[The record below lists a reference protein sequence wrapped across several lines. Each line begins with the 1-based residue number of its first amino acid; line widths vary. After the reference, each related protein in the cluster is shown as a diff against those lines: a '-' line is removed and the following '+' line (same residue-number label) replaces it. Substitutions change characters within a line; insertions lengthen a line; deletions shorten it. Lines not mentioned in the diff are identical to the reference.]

1 MSATTV
7 NAKIRSAMLDSFIT
21 TTEASGIVSEAEKGV
36 VTAKEAKAIADL
48 FDRGHRP
55 MPPGMMVTLA
65 IPEFPGEMVFE
76 AGARSALDAFFT
88 KHHVPAGSEKAQL
101 KASIK
106 TAVASMD
113 RSAPLANKPN
123 ESRLFALPLTDPRDH
138 ARDLPMK
145 TALIDLKK
153 GEFYL
158 KVEGGFVRDPRPK
171 FYGPVKIPS
180 GSSNGNLSQAR
191 INEIRGAF
199 NQASLAGLLNYQ
211 PGGVIQSHLGVRFE
225 RAELMRERHPD
236 GYTYT
241 AYVPV
246 GALSPTAPVQDPNTV
261 RKIYVERTGGFAGMT
276 SHVALDI

>member
-7 NAKIRSAMLDSFIT
+7 NAKIKSAMLDSFIT
-21 TTEASGIVSEAEKGV
+21 TAEAGGIVADAEKGV

-48 FDRGHRP
+48 FDRGNRTL
-55 MPPGMMVTLA
+55 PPGRMVTLA
-65 IPEFPGEMVFE
+65 IPEFPGEVVIE
-76 AGARSALDAFFT
+76 SGAKSALDAFFT
-88 KHHVPAGSEKAQL
+88 KHHVPAGSDKAKL
-101 KASIK
+101 SASIK
-106 TAVASMD
+106 TAAAGID
-113 RSAPLANKPN
+113 RSAPLSKKPN
-123 ESRLFALPLTDPRDH
+123 EKALYALPLTDIRDH
-138 ARDLPMK
+138 ARDLPMQ

-180 GSSNGNLSQAR
+180 GSSNGKLSEAR

-199 NQASLAGLLNYQ
+199 NRASLAGLLNYQ
-211 PGGVIQSHLGVRFE
+211 PGGVVESHLGVRFE

-246 GALSPTAPVQDPNTV
+246 GALSPTAPVADPNTV
-261 RKIYVERTGGFAGMT
+261 KKIYIERSGGFAGLT
-276 SHVALDI
+276 SNVALDI